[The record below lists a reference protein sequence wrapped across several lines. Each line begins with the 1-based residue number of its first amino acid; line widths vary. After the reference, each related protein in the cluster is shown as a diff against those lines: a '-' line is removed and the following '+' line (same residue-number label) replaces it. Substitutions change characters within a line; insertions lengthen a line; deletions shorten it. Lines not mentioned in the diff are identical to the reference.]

1 LADQFSVPT
10 ENRIGG
16 EQGGRLGQEFSAQ
29 GLGLH
34 GQPATLLI
42 CQLKLLPAQL
52 LKEDFVFLLQLFDC
66 LLGVLI
72 HHTVKMA
79 IHDLFIMGGIVAKR
93 WNRCK
98 VGFDI
103 LS

>member
-34 GQPATLLI
+34 GQPTTLLI
-42 CQLKLLPAQL
+42 RQIESLIAQL
-52 LKEDFVFLLQLFDC
+52 LKEDPILLFQIFNG
-66 LLGVLI
+66 LLG
-72 HHTVKMA
+72 A
-79 IHDLFIMGGIVAKR
+79 
-93 WNRCK
+93 C
-98 VGFDI
+98 
-103 LS
+103 LSTR